1 MKYEI
6 RNLLTLPYAIRS
18 VCANQGRN
26 SFFFLSSCQ
35 LLNADLLAVN
45 MTNFERD

>member
-6 RNLLTLPYAIRS
+6 RNLLTFPYAIRS
-18 VCANQGRN
+18 VCAIQGIN
-26 SFFFLSSCQ
+26 SLFFLSACQ

-45 MTNFERD
+45 MTNF